1 MTLGEADDIGKECRA
16 TGTAFYFDQTGQK
29 ALLAK
34 AGEAIE
40 WLLTELEQAERR
52 HDGFEWGAE
61 P

>member
-34 AGEAIE
+34 AGEAIA
-40 WLLTELEQAERR
+40 WLMTELEEAERYGG
-52 HDGFEWGAE
+52 DFQWGSE